1 MRLKTFTLVTIPTW
15 KPADKKRDAGVLDTS
30 EDDQEFQPAVSRR
43 NKKKNKKA
51 GSFASSVTGG
61 GAMDQRRASGASFAD
76 SESSLLDISRD
87 PSDDVDE
94 DAAVAA
100 AEDDS
105 EDNVSAN
112 NATPGMASGNKQE
125 GWSFEAEDDLD
136 VDLLLKSTAENGT
149 SLAADEVDQKGDED
163 EKTCLDEVFKFDSE
177 LAAVRRRGGNQRR
190 GSEDSSEKLVAVSS
204 AKETAAKETDGWND
218 LDDAFSVDDMAA
230 EDDGE
235 KASLNVKL
243 GSSSSLDQ
251 QGLACATSESENE
264 TELRQRKGV
273 SGVSSTATGVTTS
286 EGETSSLGNSPN
298 VRKTSK
304 KSKKSKKKRF

>member
-1 MRLKTFTLVTIPTW
+1 
-15 KPADKKRDAGVLDTS
+15 
-30 EDDQEFQPAVSRR
+30 
-43 NKKKNKKA
+43 
-51 GSFASSVTGG
+51 
-61 GAMDQRRASGASFAD
+61 MDQRRASGASFAD

-87 PSDDVDE
+87 PSDDVD
-94 DAAVAA
+94 DDAVAA

-105 EDNVSAN
+105 EDNE
-112 NATPGMASGNKQE
+112 NATSGTGSGSKQE

-136 VDLLLKSTAENGT
+136 VDLLLKSTAENAT
-149 SLAADEVDQKGDED
+149 SVAADEVDQKGDED

-177 LAAVRRRGGNQRR
+177 LAAVRRRGNQRR

-204 AKETAAKETDGWND
+204 AKESAAKETDGWND
-218 LDDAFSVDDMAA
+218 LDDAFSVDDMA
-230 EDDGE
+230 EDDVGE

-273 SGVSSTATGVTTS
+273 SGVSSTTGVTTTNS

>member
-1 MRLKTFTLVTIPTW
+1 
-15 KPADKKRDAGVLDTS
+15 
-30 EDDQEFQPAVSRR
+30 
-43 NKKKNKKA
+43 
-51 GSFASSVTGG
+51 
-61 GAMDQRRASGASFAD
+61 MDQRRASGASFAD

-87 PSDDVDE
+87 PSDDVD
-94 DAAVAA
+94 DDAVAA

-105 EDNVSAN
+105 EDNE
-112 NATPGMASGNKQE
+112 NATSGTGPGSKQE

-136 VDLLLKSTAENGT
+136 VDLLLKSTAENAT

-177 LAAVRRRGGNQRR
+177 LAAVRRRGKQRR

-204 AKETAAKETDGWND
+204 AKESAVKETDGWND
-218 LDDAFSVDDMAA
+218 LDDAFSVDDMV
-230 EDDGE
+230 EDDAGE

-251 QGLACATSESENE
+251 QGLATSESENE

-273 SGVSSTATGVTTS
+273 GGVSSTTGVTTATS

>member
-1 MRLKTFTLVTIPTW
+1 
-15 KPADKKRDAGVLDTS
+15 
-30 EDDQEFQPAVSRR
+30 
-43 NKKKNKKA
+43 
-51 GSFASSVTGG
+51 
-61 GAMDQRRASGASFAD
+61 MDQRRASGASFAD

-87 PSDDVDE
+87 PSDDVD
-94 DAAVAA
+94 DDAVAA

-105 EDNVSAN
+105 EDNE
-112 NATPGMASGNKQE
+112 NATSGTGSGSKQE

-136 VDLLLKSTAENGT
+136 VDLLLKSTAENAT
-149 SLAADEVDQKGDED
+149 SVAADEVDQKGDED

-177 LAAVRRRGGNQRR
+177 LAAVRRRGNQRR

-204 AKETAAKETDGWND
+204 AKESAAKETDGWND
-218 LDDAFSVDDMAA
+218 LDDAFSVDDMV
-230 EDDGE
+230 EDDVGE

-251 QGLACATSESENE
+251 QGPATSESENE

-273 SGVSSTATGVTTS
+273 SGVSSTTGVTTTNS